1 MTLPDPP
8 SDGAVERPK
17 NRPAWLRWLPL
28 AVLVAGAA
36 AFFAFGLDDYVTF
49 DTLARHRGDLLA
61 WVETRPLLAPL
72 LYIVGYIAAIAF
84 SLPGGVLLTV
94 TGGFLFGPVFGA
106 LFAILGATGGATC
119 VYLAARTALGERLR
133 AKAGSS
139 LQRLQAGFRQDAFSY
154 LLVLRL
160 VPLFP
165 FFLVNIVPA
174 FAGVPVRIYVAA
186 TFIGIIP
193 GAFVFASV
201 GNGLGAVFDAG
212 QTPDLRIILKPQIL
226 LPILGLA
233 LLALIPVGYKRW
245 KGRGDG

>member
-1 MTLPDPP
+1 LTLPDPP
-8 SDGAVERPK
+8 SDSAAEPPQ

-28 AVLVAGAA
+28 GVLVAGTA
-36 AFFAFGLDDYVTF
+36 AFFALGLDDYVTF
-49 DTLARHRGDLLA
+49 DTLARHRGGLLA
-61 WVETRPLLAPL
+61 WVEARPFLAPL
-72 LYIVGYIAAIAF
+72 LYIVGYVAAIAF

-139 LQRLQAGFRQDAFSY
+139 LQRLQEGFRQDAFSY

-174 FAGVPVRIYVAA
+174 FAGVPVRTYVVA

-233 LLALIPVGYKRW
+233 LLALIPVGYRRW
-245 KGRGDG
+245 KGRNG